1 MSPKRRPTP
10 DLNDD
15 GSNDATTGNEVSDG
29 DAVDPV
35 DSDNS
40 EEDTTVIAELEDAD
54 APRHE
59 ILEFDELVDSD
70 GKKAGKK
77 GAGWSRVFRGNKG
90 LWVSAVIAIVAL
102 IGGLLIGHF
111 ITSPADAANNAKA
124 PDPGLITVPVEY
136 GKLSNDVTIRSDIS
150 FADSVDVKLDTSS
163 FSGAAIVTGQVPAVG
178 TELKAL
184 SIVAEI
190 SGRPV
195 FVLPGELPSY
205 RTLRIGVS
213 GPDVLQLKQALASV
227 GIAAGDVNNNVFD
240 QALADGIATLYAQ
253 VGYPLPP
260 NDEGADANFRAAQQ
274 AVTDAQSNVNSAQ
287 NAYNNASSG
296 NVDPVA
302 LKRADNAVAQAQ
314 RELASAE
321 GDPSRADEV
330 PGLKDALALTQLERD
345 QLFADPDTSAEW
357 AALESARAGLT
368 SAEES
373 LADAREAIQPHLP
386 SSEVLYLTQLPRLV
400 NEVNISRGSA
410 PEGVAMSVS
419 GATLELAG
427 SVAAAEG
434 KLLTVGTVATFAMP
448 DDTEHTATITKVTPG
463 KAATDRWSV
472 TMEPAPFTPEQ
483 IAQVQG
489 TNVRVQIPVGAT
501 DGDVLSVPPSA
512 LTAGP
517 GGDSRVEVVTGD
529 PRDGEKAETRM
540 VTVETGLAAG
550 GYVEVRPIKGELKEG
565 DLVVVG
571 S

>member
-1 MSPKRRPTP
+1 MTPKDRTDSS
-10 DLNDD
+10 DLGGAD
-15 GSNDATTGNEVSDG
+15 GSD
-29 DAVDPV
+29 
-35 DSDNS
+35 
-40 EEDTTVIAELEDAD
+40 EETTVIAELEDD
-54 APRHE
+54 APRQE
-59 ILEFDELVDSD
+59 VLEFDDLVDAD
-70 GKKAGKK
+70 GTVKGKK

-163 FSGAAIVTGQVPAVG
+163 FSGGAIVTGQVPAVG
-178 TELKAL
+178 TELKPL

-195 FVLPGELPSY
+195 FVLPGDLPSY

-227 GIAAGDVNNNVFD
+227 GIAAGDVANNVFD

-260 NDEGADANFRAAQQ
+260 NDEGADESFRAAQQ
-274 AVTDAQSNVNSAQ
+274 AVTDAQTNVNQAQSAYD
-287 NAYNNASSG
+287 NAASG
-296 NVDPVA
+296 TVDPVA
-302 LKRADNAVAQAQ
+302 LKQADNRVAAAQ
-314 RELASAE
+314 RAVTAAE
-321 GDPSRADEV
+321 KDPAFDGDLQ
-330 PGLKDALALTQLERD
+330 GLRDDLALAQLERD
-345 QLFADPDTSAEW
+345 QLFADPDASNEW
-357 AALESARAGLT
+357 AALESARSGLT
-368 SAEES
+368 SAQES
-373 LADAREAIQPHLP
+373 LADAREAIQPYLP

-400 NEVNISRGSA
+400 NAVNIARGSA

-419 GATLELAG
+419 GATLELSG
-427 SVAAAEG
+427 SVAAADG

-448 DDTEHTATITKVTPG
+448 DDSEHTATITKVEPG
-463 KAATDRWSV
+463 KNATDRWAV
-472 TMEPAPFTPEQ
+472 TLEPAPFTPEQ
-483 IAQVQG
+483 IQQVQG
-489 TNVRVQIPVGAT
+489 SNVRVQIPVGAT
-501 DGDVLSVPPSA
+501 EGDVLSVPPSA

-517 GGDSRVEVVTGD
+517 GGESRVEVVVGD
-529 PRDGEKAETRM
+529 PRDGDKAETRL

-550 GYVEVRPIKGELKEG
+550 GYVEVKPIKGELEKG

>member
-1 MSPKRRPTP
+1 MTPKDRTDSS
-10 DLNDD
+10 DLGGAD
-15 GSNDATTGNEVSDG
+15 GSD
-29 DAVDPV
+29 
-35 DSDNS
+35 
-40 EEDTTVIAELEDAD
+40 EETTVIAELEDD
-54 APRHE
+54 APRQE
-59 ILEFDELVDSD
+59 VLEFDDLVDAD
-70 GKKAGKK
+70 GTVKGKK

-163 FSGAAIVTGQVPAVG
+163 FSGGAIVTGQVPAVG
-178 TELKAL
+178 TELKPL

-195 FVLPGELPSY
+195 FVLPGDLPSY

-227 GIAAGDVNNNVFD
+227 GIAAGDVANNVFD

-260 NDEGADANFRAAQQ
+260 NDEGADESFRAAQQ
-274 AVTDAQSNVNSAQ
+274 AVTDAQTNVNQAQSAYD
-287 NAYNNASSG
+287 NAASG
-296 NVDPVA
+296 TVDPVA
-302 LKRADNAVAQAQ
+302 LKQADNRVAAAQ
-314 RELASAE
+314 RAVTAAE
-321 GDPSRADEV
+321 KDPAFDGDLQ
-330 PGLKDALALTQLERD
+330 GLRDDLALAQLERD
-345 QLFADPDTSAEW
+345 QLFADPDASNEW
-357 AALESARAGLT
+357 AALESARSGLT
-368 SAEES
+368 SAQES
-373 LADAREAIQPHLP
+373 LADAREAIQPYLP

-400 NEVNISRGSA
+400 NAVNIARGSA

-419 GATLELAG
+419 GATLELSG
-427 SVAAAEG
+427 SVAAADG
-434 KLLTVGTVATFAMP
+434 KLLTVGTVAAFAMP
-448 DDTEHTATITKVTPG
+448 DDSEHTATITKVEPG
-463 KAATDRWSV
+463 KNATDRWSV
-472 TMEPAPFTPEQ
+472 TLEPAPFTPEQ
-483 IAQVQG
+483 IQQVQG
-489 TNVRVQIPVGAT
+489 SNVRVQIPVGAT
-501 DGDVLSVPPSA
+501 EGDVLSVPPSA

-517 GGDSRVEVVTGD
+517 GGESRVEVVVGD
-529 PRDGEKAETRM
+529 PRDGDKAETRL

-550 GYVEVRPIKGELKEG
+550 GYVEVKPIKGELEKG

>member
-1 MSPKRRPTP
+1 MTPKDRTDSS
-10 DLNDD
+10 DLGGAD
-15 GSNDATTGNEVSDG
+15 GSD
-29 DAVDPV
+29 
-35 DSDNS
+35 
-40 EEDTTVIAELEDAD
+40 EETTVIAELEDD
-54 APRHE
+54 APRQE
-59 ILEFDELVDSD
+59 VLEFDDLVDTD
-70 GKKAGKK
+70 GTGKGKK

-163 FSGAAIVTGQVPAVG
+163 FSGGAIVTGQVPAVG
-178 TELKAL
+178 AELKPL

-195 FVLPGELPSY
+195 FVLPGDLPSY

-227 GIAAGDVNNNVFD
+227 GIAAGDVANNVFD

-260 NDEGADANFRAAQQ
+260 NDEGADESFRAAQQ
-274 AVTDAQSNVNSAQ
+274 AVTDAQTNVNQAQSAYD
-287 NAYNNASSG
+287 NAASG
-296 NVDPVA
+296 TVDPVA
-302 LKRADNAVAQAQ
+302 LKQADNRVAAAQ
-314 RELASAE
+314 RAVTAAE
-321 GDPSRADEV
+321 KDPAFDGDLQ
-330 PGLKDALALTQLERD
+330 GLRDDLALAQLERD
-345 QLFADPDTSAEW
+345 QLFADPDASNEW
-357 AALESARAGLT
+357 AALESARSGLT
-368 SAEES
+368 SAQES
-373 LADAREAIQPHLP
+373 LADAREAIQPYLP

-400 NEVNISRGSA
+400 NAVNIARGSA

-419 GATLELAG
+419 GATLELSG
-427 SVAAAEG
+427 SVAAADG

-448 DDTEHTATITKVTPG
+448 DDSEHTATITKVEPG
-463 KAATDRWSV
+463 KNATDRWSV
-472 TMEPAPFTPEQ
+472 TLEPAPFTPEQ
-483 IAQVQG
+483 IQQVQG
-489 TNVRVQIPVGAT
+489 SNVRVQIPVGAT
-501 DGDVLSVPPSA
+501 EGDVLSVPPSA

-517 GGDSRVEVVTGD
+517 GGESRVEVVVGD
-529 PRDGEKAETRM
+529 PRDGDKAETRL

-550 GYVEVRPIKGELKEG
+550 GYVEVKPIKGELEKG

>member
-1 MSPKRRPTP
+1 MTPKDRTDSS
-10 DLNDD
+10 DLGGAD
-15 GSNDATTGNEVSDG
+15 GSD
-29 DAVDPV
+29 
-35 DSDNS
+35 
-40 EEDTTVIAELEDAD
+40 EETTVIAELEDD
-54 APRHE
+54 APRQE
-59 ILEFDELVDSD
+59 VLEFDDLVDAD
-70 GKKAGKK
+70 GTVKGKK

-163 FSGAAIVTGQVPAVG
+163 FSGGAIVTGQVPAVG
-178 TELKAL
+178 TELKPL

-195 FVLPGELPSY
+195 FVLPGDLPSY

-227 GIAAGDVNNNVFD
+227 GIAAGDVANNVFD

-260 NDEGADANFRAAQQ
+260 NDEGADESFRAAQQ
-274 AVTDAQSNVNSAQ
+274 AVTDAQTNVNQAQSAYD
-287 NAYNNASSG
+287 NAASG
-296 NVDPVA
+296 TVDPVA
-302 LKRADNAVAQAQ
+302 LKQADNRVAAAQ
-314 RELASAE
+314 RAVTAAE
-321 GDPSRADEV
+321 KDPAFDGDLQ
-330 PGLKDALALTQLERD
+330 GLRDDLALAQLERD
-345 QLFADPDTSAEW
+345 QLFADPDASNEW
-357 AALESARAGLT
+357 AALESARSGLT
-368 SAEES
+368 SAQES
-373 LADAREAIQPHLP
+373 LADAREAIQPYLP

-400 NEVNISRGSA
+400 NAVNIARGSA

-419 GATLELAG
+419 GATLELSG
-427 SVAAAEG
+427 SVAAADG
-434 KLLTVGTVATFAMP
+434 KLLTVGTVAAFAMP
-448 DDTEHTATITKVTPG
+448 DDSEHTATITKVEPG
-463 KAATDRWSV
+463 KNATDRWSV
-472 TMEPAPFTPEQ
+472 TLEPAPFTPEQ
-483 IAQVQG
+483 IQQVQG
-489 TNVRVQIPVGAT
+489 SNVRVQIPVGAT

-517 GGDSRVEVVTGD
+517 GGESRVEVVVGD
-529 PRDGEKAETRM
+529 PRDGDKAETRL

-550 GYVEVRPIKGELKEG
+550 GYVEVKPIKGELEKG

>member
-1 MSPKRRPTP
+1 MTPKDRTDSS
-10 DLNDD
+10 DLGGAD
-15 GSNDATTGNEVSDG
+15 GSD
-29 DAVDPV
+29 
-35 DSDNS
+35 
-40 EEDTTVIAELEDAD
+40 EETAVIAELEDD
-54 APRHE
+54 APRQE
-59 ILEFDELVDSD
+59 VLEFDDLGDAD
-70 GKKAGKK
+70 GTGKGKK

-163 FSGAAIVTGQVPAVG
+163 FSGGAIVTGQVPAVG
-178 TELKAL
+178 AELKPL

-195 FVLPGELPSY
+195 FVLPGDLPSY

-213 GPDVLQLKQALASV
+213 GPDVLQLKQALASL
-227 GIAAGDVNNNVFD
+227 GIAAGDVANNVFD
-240 QALADGIATLYAQ
+240 QALADGIAALYAQ

-260 NDEGADANFRAAQQ
+260 NEEGADENFRAAQQ
-274 AVTDAQSNVNSAQ
+274 AVTDAQTNVNQAQSAYD
-287 NAYNNASSG
+287 NAASG
-296 NVDPVA
+296 TVDPVA
-302 LKRADNAVAQAQ
+302 LKQADNAVAEAQ
-314 RELASAE
+314 RAVDDAEKADPYNASAVA
-321 GDPSRADEV
+321 SA
-330 PGLKDALALTQLERD
+330 KDNLALQQLIRD
-345 QLFADPDTSAEW
+345 QLFADPDASNEW
-357 AALESARAGLT
+357 AALESARSGLT
-368 SAEES
+368 SAQES
-373 LADAREAIQPHLP
+373 LADAREAIQPYLP

-400 NEVNISRGSA
+400 NAVNIARGSA

-419 GATLELAG
+419 GASLELSG
-427 SVAAAEG
+427 SVAAADG

-448 DDTEHTATITKVTPG
+448 DDSEHTATITKVEPG
-463 KAATDRWSV
+463 KNATDRWAV
-472 TMEPAPFTPEQ
+472 TLEPAPFTPEQ
-483 IAQVQG
+483 IQQVQG
-489 TNVRVQIPVGAT
+489 SNVRVQIPVGAT
-501 DGDVLSVPPSA
+501 EGDVLSVPPSA

-517 GGDSRVEVVTGD
+517 GGESRVEVAVGD
-529 PRDGEKAETRM
+529 PRDGDKAETRL

-550 GYVEVRPIKGELKEG
+550 GYVEVKPIKGELEKG

>member
-1 MSPKRRPTP
+1 MTPKDRTDSS
-10 DLNDD
+10 DLGGAD
-15 GSNDATTGNEVSDG
+15 GSD
-29 DAVDPV
+29 
-35 DSDNS
+35 
-40 EEDTTVIAELEDAD
+40 EETTVIAELEDD
-54 APRHE
+54 APRQE
-59 ILEFDELVDSD
+59 VLEFDDLVDAD
-70 GKKAGKK
+70 GTVKGKK

-163 FSGAAIVTGQVPAVG
+163 FSGGAIVTGQVPAVG
-178 TELKAL
+178 TELKPL

-195 FVLPGELPSY
+195 FVLPGDLPSY

-227 GIAAGDVNNNVFD
+227 GIAAGDVANNVFD

-260 NDEGADANFRAAQQ
+260 NDEGADESFRAAQQ
-274 AVTDAQSNVNSAQ
+274 AVTDAQTNVNQAQSAYD
-287 NAYNNASSG
+287 NAASG
-296 NVDPVA
+296 TVDPVA
-302 LKRADNAVAQAQ
+302 LKQADNRVAAAQ
-314 RELASAE
+314 RAVTAAE
-321 GDPSRADEV
+321 KDPAFDGDLQ
-330 PGLKDALALTQLERD
+330 GLRDDLALAQLERD
-345 QLFADPDTSAEW
+345 QLFADPDASNEW
-357 AALESARAGLT
+357 AALESARSGLT
-368 SAEES
+368 SAQES
-373 LADAREAIQPHLP
+373 LADAREAIQPYLP

-400 NEVNISRGSA
+400 NAVNIARGSA

-419 GATLELAG
+419 GATLELSG
-427 SVAAAEG
+427 SVAAADG

-448 DDTEHTATITKVTPG
+448 DDSEHTATITKVEPG
-463 KAATDRWSV
+463 KNATDRWSV
-472 TMEPAPFTPEQ
+472 TLEPAPFTPEQ
-483 IAQVQG
+483 IQQVQG
-489 TNVRVQIPVGAT
+489 SNVRVQIPVGAT
-501 DGDVLSVPPSA
+501 EGDVLSVPPSA

-517 GGDSRVEVVTGD
+517 GGESRVEVVVGD
-529 PRDGEKAETRM
+529 PRDGDKAETRL

-550 GYVEVRPIKGELKEG
+550 GYVEVKPIKGELEKG